1 MTRSLAKAAIVLAA
15 LAPASA
21 LAQAQAPDLILYNGE
36 LLTLDDSQPQAS
48 AIAISGQTI
57 QQVGDDAAIRALAG
71 DGTRQVDLGG
81 RTVIPGLA
89 DAHSHLIRGGQ
100 SFTQETYWLGETSLA
115 SALQKLAT
123 DAAGRGADEWVVV
136 AGSWIPEQF
145 EEKRGPTP
153 ADLTAAVPDHP
164 VYVQQLY
171 DDAWVNAKGIE
182 VLRLN
187 SPEPAVPPSI
197 TIERDAD
204 GLATG
209 RLLGG
214 VYPYNMLLP
223 QLLPQDPA
231 LRVDSLKTF
240 FATLNGFGVTA
251 IVDATAGAPENYQM
265 LFDLDRSGQLD
276 LRVSYRI
283 PGQKPGNEPE
293 WIANFMAFRQ
303 PHYEAG
309 RVGFSGLGEALVGEM
324 YDGVQMGP
332 GFTSP
337 PPAHDRL
344 RDIGDFA
351 AARGIPLEFHAY
363 TDDAAA
369 AILDVFEDVN
379 TRHPIKDLRWSLAHL
394 NTGSEQTLQRMAA
407 LGLAYSV
414 QMGPYF
420 EAPGI
425 LAANG
430 PDVAAKSPPVRTAL
444 DLGLKVAGGTDS
456 TRIGVYGVW
465 QAIEYYVTGTSLGGV
480 VQKPADQ
487 LLTREEAL
495 RLYTT
500 NAAWLGFAE
509 DRRGTLSAGKQADLA
524 VLDQPF
530 LTIPADQIDTIRA
543 DLTLVDGE
551 IVHDQLTGTAN

>member
-1 MTRSLAKAAIVLAA
+1 MCIRDRS
-15 LAPASA
+15 
-21 LAQAQAPDLILYNGE
+21 GE
-36 LLTLDDSQPQAS
+36 
-48 AIAISGQTI
+48 
-57 QQVGDDAAIRALAG
+57 
-71 DGTRQVDLGG
+71 GTREIDLGG

-89 DAHSHLIRGGQ
+89 DAHAHLIRGGQ
-100 SFTQETYWLGETSLA
+100 SFTFETYWLGETSLD
-115 SALQKLAT
+115 SALRKLAA
-123 DAAGRGADEWVVV
+123 DAVGRGPEEWVVV

-153 ADLTAAVPDHP
+153 AELTAAIPDHP
-164 VYVQQLY
+164 AYVQQLY
-171 DDAWVNAKGIE
+171 DDAWVNQKGIE
-182 VLRLN
+182 LLRLN
-187 SPEPAVPPSI
+187 SAEPDVPPGI
-197 TIERDAD
+197 IIERDAE
-204 GLATG
+204 GRATG
-209 RLLGG
+209 RLEGG

-223 QLLPQDPA
+223 QLLPQDRA
-231 LRVDSLKTF
+231 ERMESLTEF
-240 FATLNGFGVTA
+240 FATLNGYGVTGFT
-251 IVDATAGAPENYQM
+251 DATAGAAENYQM
-265 LFDLDRSGQLD
+265 LFDLDRSGKLD

-283 PGQKPGNEPE
+283 PGQDPGNEPD

-344 RDIGDFA
+344 RAIGDFA
-351 AARGIPLEFHAY
+351 AERGIPLEFHAY

-379 TRHPIKDLRWSLAHL
+379 TRHPIGDLRWSLAHL
-394 NTGSEQTLQRMAA
+394 NTGSATTLQRMAD
-407 LGLAYSV
+407 LGLAFSV

-425 LAANG
+425 LEANG
-430 PDVAAKSPPVRTAL
+430 PEVAAEAPPVRAAL
-444 DLGLKVAGGTDS
+444 DMGLKVAGGTDS
-456 TRIGVYGVW
+456 TRIGVFGVW
-465 QAIEYYVTGTSLGGV
+465 QAIEYYVTGISLGGV
-480 VQKPADQ
+480 VQKPEDQ

-500 NAAWLGFAE
+500 GSAWLSFAE

-530 LTIPADQIDTIRA
+530 LTMPADQIDRIRA
-543 DLTLVDGE
+543 DLTLVGGE
-551 IVHDQLTGTAN
+551 VVHDRLTGKTD